1 MRNIREDSS
10 YDENQYIVPKGGMHT
25 VNNATTSQITWKVQ
39 GEYKNTFNDI
49 HDIQIMA
56 GSEIR
61 KNWYNT
67 QFTAGYGYDPK
78 TLTTKPLNIRNDKD
92 AEKYK
97 LHTKTYQENAFASFY
112 TTGSY
117 SFMSRYTIGGSV
129 RMDGSDL
136 FGVDKKYRYLPI
148 YSISGMWRA
157 SNEPFIQR
165 YKWIDN
171 LAIRLSYGLQGNIDK
186 TTSPFLVGSYDNV
199 GLLPGYDKEQTI
211 QIEGAPN
218 SKLRWEKTASYN
230 LGLDFSVLNQAIN
243 LSIDSDSPFV
253 YCYFI

>member
-1 MRNIREDSS
+1 M
-10 YDENQYIVPKGGMHT
+10 
-25 VNNATTSQITWKVQ
+25 
-39 GEYKNTFNDI
+39 
-49 HDIQIMA
+49 
-56 GSEIR
+56 
-61 KNWYNT
+61 
-67 QFTAGYGYDPK
+67 
-78 TLTTKPLNIRNDKD
+78 L
-92 AEKYK
+92 
-97 LHTKTYQENAFASFY
+97 FASFY

-199 GLLPGYDKEQTI
+199 GLLPGYDEEQTI

-218 SKLRWEKTASYN
+218 SKLRWEKN
-230 LGLDFSVLNQAIN
+230 
-243 LSIDSDSPFV
+243 
-253 YCYFI
+253 CFI